1 MGYKGLYNP
10 YQYDLFSD
18 ENEKPSPAN
27 GFQLPAEQ
35 TAGVNAPGG
44 MALAAENKPG
54 AYYTGPPSILAQGKP
69 QDPTTAF
76 PYSSDFLSK
85 YYANGASAGQSSM
98 GLPASISSPAIV
110 DNPAASAAQTSA
122 PQKSSSILLG
132 NQPSGSMT
140 SSGSNTNDYDFM
152 SDVNAYLAK
161 KDSTPPAIGASTNPL
176 VKDADANKSGS
187 FFTPPNAGGYTATL
201 DPTGGYSIP
210 GDVAEGEAAPP
221 EGTFGGYDE
230 DGNRVSINPEKAK
243 DYNEGWRP
251 EGNPDKKCPEGQK
264 WDPKRKQCYKETK
277 GTFEAEANMLIA
289 GIRGLGDLVGRKGQ
303 REEEMRFRNMT
314 LADNFMASKPQ
325 TGFKTR
331 GMYDVNTFGIPNAGV
346 YATNYVQPAEQLAY
360 RKQGGDVMYLNDK
373 EILDIINMGGQV
385 EFLD

>member
-18 ENEKPSPAN
+18 D
-27 GFQLPAEQ
+27 QDM
-35 TAGVNAPGG
+35 TAPGTVNQPPDP
-44 MALAAENKPG
+44 MAMDDGTGYDFMSDVNSYVANK
-54 AYYTGPPSILAQGKP
+54 TSTPPFIP
-69 QDPTTAF
+69 
-76 PYSSDFLSK
+76 
-85 YYANGASAGQSSM
+85 AGQM
-98 GLPASISSPAIV
+98 ALPASISSPAIV
-110 DNPAASAAQTSA
+110 NNPAAPAATS
-122 PQKSSSILLG
+122 P
-132 NQPSGSMT
+132 T
-140 SSGSNTNDYDFM
+140 SPYYDKPWSNPY
-152 SDVNAYLAK
+152 
-161 KDSTPPAIGASTNPL
+161 
-176 VKDADANKSGS
+176 
-187 FFTPPNAGGYTATL
+187 AGGYYGIQMDPNQMINTL
-201 DPTGGYSIP
+201 TGKPDEPTTGTIGENFPQGAGKEANLDLKNNVSGPGSVGNIASEAKKKMEENIKKIAEPFTEIP
-210 GDVAEGEAAPP
+210 EE
-221 EGTFGGYDE
+221 E
-230 DGNRVSINPEKAK
+230 
-243 DYNEGWRP
+243 
-251 EGNPDKKCPEGQK
+251 KCPQGQK

-277 GTFEAEANMLIA
+277 GTFEPEANMLIA